1 MTSASMD
8 SYVNVVSPFLAAPLV
23 DDIARSRLL
32 AVARLLPPCSLAGL
46 ELRLR
51 DDQPTVDFF
60 VRLPYTRLSFD
71 SHLLT
76 HPVWQ
81 AVARL
86 CGDIVEPSGTLHA
99 QVARVFTEFDLG
111 AEPPSIPVPGL
122 FLQLHEGRAF
132 SASDV
137 LAMVE
142 PLSVCDGSTAVQRGA
157 IDRCVTALPSGATLA
172 HIGVMLSRPGA
183 PLRLVIHGVRS
194 NEVAGCLESSGWR
207 DPAGQ
212 FAPLIAGIAPYADP
226 VVMLDIDVADA
237 VRPKVGV
244 EFYVRQEA
252 DNRERWQTLLEVLVD
267 RGLAGPRKAAAI
279 LGWPGVTQEPDDGR
293 AWPEALALG
302 DLLLRGMGASAFWRN
317 INHVKIAYQPGHEA
331 EAKIYL
337 GFGHNWFATTAA
349 SRTA

>member
-1 MTSASMD
+1 MTTPSMD
-8 SYVNVVSPFLAAPLV
+8 SYVSVVSPFLAAPLV
-23 DDIARSRLL
+23 DDVARSRLF
-32 AVARLLPPCSLAGL
+32 AVAGLLPPCSLAGL

-51 DDQPTVDFF
+51 DVQPTVDFF
-60 VRLPYTRLSFD
+60 VRLPYTRPSFD
-71 SHLLT
+71 PLLLT

-86 CGDIVEPSGTLHA
+86 CDDIVDPSGTLHA
-99 QVARVFTEFDLG
+99 HVARVFTEFDLG
-111 AEPPSIPVPGL
+111 ADPPTIPVPGL
-122 FLQLHEGRAF
+122 FLQLHEGKVR

-142 PLSVCDGSTAVQRGA
+142 PLVVCDGSAGVQRA
-157 IDRCVTALPSGATLA
+157 ALDCCVTALPTGVALA
-172 HIGVMLSRPGA
+172 HLGVMLSRPGA

-194 NEVAGCLESSGWR
+194 ADIPDCLGRIGWH
-207 DPAGQ
+207 DPAHQ
-212 FAPLIAGIAPYADP
+212 FAPLIAGIAPYADA
-226 VVMLDIDVADA
+226 VVMLDIDVADE

-252 DNRERWQTLLEVLVD
+252 DNRERWQTLLGVLVD

-293 AWPEALALG
+293 PWPETLALG
-302 DLLLRGMGASAFWRN
+302 DRLLRGMGASAFWRN

-337 GFGHNWFATTAA
+337 GFGHNWFPKPAT
-349 SRTA
+349 SRPV